1 MLSLRFPSMEEVRN
15 KEWWLDKI
23 AKGIAYVLTGAV
35 AAVAVGVVG
44 AILYYMPKGCA
55 WNTEQK

>member
-1 MLSLRFPSMEEVRN
+1 MEEVRN

-44 AILYYMPKGCA
+44 AILYYMPKGC
-55 WNTEQK
+55 NCSCNY